1 MSHDSEREP
10 STFETRTRALF
21 EESVAS
27 LDGRTRSRL
36 NQARQAALAVAR
48 ASRAPFGL
56 RAWMP
61 VAGAAAITALALWM
75 TLIPGG
81 RGGWPENIPLEEL
94 EVLADVPTFDL
105 LEDVEFYAWIA
116 EEARNDGSG

>member
-1 MSHDSEREP
+1 
-10 STFETRTRALF
+10 
-21 EESVAS
+21 
-27 LDGRTRSRL
+27 
-36 NQARQAALAVAR
+36 
-48 ASRAPFGL
+48 
-56 RAWMP
+56 MP

>member
-48 ASRAPFGL
+48 ASRAPLACEHGCLWRGQPQSRRL
-56 RAWMP
+56 RY
-61 VAGAAAITALALWM
+61 G
-75 TLIPGG
+75 
-81 RGGWPENIPLEEL
+81 
-94 EVLADVPTFDL
+94 
-105 LEDVEFYAWIA
+105 
-116 EEARNDGSG
+116 